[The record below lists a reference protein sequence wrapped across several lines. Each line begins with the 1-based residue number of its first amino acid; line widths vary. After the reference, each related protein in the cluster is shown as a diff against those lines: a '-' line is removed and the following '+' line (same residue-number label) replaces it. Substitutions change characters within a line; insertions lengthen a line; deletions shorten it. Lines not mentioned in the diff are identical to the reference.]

1 MGLRNIIKSL
11 FARNDMKD
19 EKETNSS
26 QDLISVIPSDEPYLH
41 FISENRRKEQSAET
55 DKELRQ
61 ILYNLTCPEY
71 EKTFQDLGFD
81 FDDGKKRRWYIIL

>member
-26 QDLISVIPSDEPYLH
+26 QDLISVIPSDEPHLH

-55 DKELRQ
+55 DK
-61 ILYNLTCPEY
+61 
-71 EKTFQDLGFD
+71 F
-81 FDDGKKRRWYIIL
+81 YITLLVRNMRKLFKI

>member
-55 DKELRQ
+55 DKE
-61 ILYNLTCPEY
+61 
-71 EKTFQDLGFD
+71 
-81 FDDGKKRRWYIIL
+81 

>member
-26 QDLISVIPSDEPYLH
+26 QD
-41 FISENRRKEQSAET
+41 
-55 DKELRQ
+55 
-61 ILYNLTCPEY
+61 
-71 EKTFQDLGFD
+71 
-81 FDDGKKRRWYIIL
+81 KRYTL